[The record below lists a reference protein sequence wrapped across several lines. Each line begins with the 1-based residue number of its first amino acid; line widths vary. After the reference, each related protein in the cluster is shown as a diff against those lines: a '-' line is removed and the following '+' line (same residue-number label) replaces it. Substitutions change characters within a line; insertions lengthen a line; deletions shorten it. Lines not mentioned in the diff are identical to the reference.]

1 MMRREIPHIIKT
13 RGPVRIEKLS
23 AGYQVWNDFRF
34 ISYFFTLWE
43 AEACMDRIVGSAKT
57 SNHIVS

>member
-1 MMRREIPHIIKT
+1 MMRWEIPHIVKT

-34 ISYFFTLWE
+34 ISFFFTLYE
-43 AEACMDRIVGSAKT
+43 AEACMNRIVGSAKT
-57 SNHIVS
+57 SNDIVS